1 MDNDTFNQTKIT
13 LNTNGDNKDVAKDDE
28 NVVDDD
34 DDDPIMGNEI
44 KNQQQYG
51 FQVPKENSKLLLN
64 KTTALKGATI
74 ATETAA
80 AIRTIETT
88 KYLETKEKPIEYENE
103 NYKPKNH
110 YNQNRY
116 HYHKHYKH
124 NHKTNHLY
132 EYLLTTL
139 KFNQGNS
146 FYLNNKLKTIIEKDA
161 MDNDAKQNEYNERQT
176 DKDLK
181 EEEEKKNEE
190 KPKNN
195 DSTKEKFQMKYVP
208 AITPSFGFSNG
219 WLGQLPQFQIP
230 TLLPQQQ
237 LQLFL
242 QQPMQQQQQEQQQQ
256 STIFTTAS
264 LLPQEYH
271 HLSDYR
277 FLFNAERHT
286 EFYLHTLT
294 NPPDYIATAAAAA
307 VATKDAATQTT
318 TTTTLASF
326 EESEDTDEDVDDD
339 VYYDNDYFND
349 NDDDDNVKDDE
360 KLSTTMLNLT
370 NPRVLNVVTD
380 TIGAVFGVNTR
391 PVAGIQGIHI
401 EEIELYN
408 GLSLRQS
415 RFNPFNP
422 CR

>member
-1 MDNDTFNQTKIT
+1 MDKDTFNQTKIT

-64 KTTALKGATI
+64 KTTAVKGATI
-74 ATETAA
+74 ATETA

-88 KYLETKEKPIEYENE
+88 KYLKTKQKPIEYENE

-132 EYLLTTL
+132 DYLLTTL

-181 EEEEKKNEE
+181 EEEEKKHEE

-195 DSTKEKFQMKYVP
+195 DNIKEKFQMKYVP

-294 NPPDYIATAAAAA
+294 NPPAAA

>member
-13 LNTNGDNKDVAKDDE
+13 LYTNGDNKDVAKDDE
-28 NVVDDD
+28 NVVDD

-51 FQVPKENSKLLLN
+51 FQVPKENSKLLN

-88 KYLETKEKPIEYENE
+88 KYLKTKQKPIEYENE

-110 YNQNRY
+110 HNQNRY

-132 EYLLTTL
+132 DYLLTTL

-181 EEEEKKNEE
+181 EEEEEKQHEE

-195 DSTKEKFQMKYVP
+195 DNIKEKFQMKYVP

-294 NPPDYIATAAAAA
+294 NPPDYIATAAAA